1 MADVEKF
8 VNSPSQVSL
17 NECTKEQLLRI
28 AEFYEIKISDKRF
41 KESTIKTELKNKLKE
56 KEFY

>member
-8 VNSPSQVSL
+8 AKSPSHVSL
-17 NECTKEQLLRI
+17 NKCTKEQLLKI

-41 KESTIKTELKNKLKE
+41 KESTIKIVE
-56 KEFY
+56 K